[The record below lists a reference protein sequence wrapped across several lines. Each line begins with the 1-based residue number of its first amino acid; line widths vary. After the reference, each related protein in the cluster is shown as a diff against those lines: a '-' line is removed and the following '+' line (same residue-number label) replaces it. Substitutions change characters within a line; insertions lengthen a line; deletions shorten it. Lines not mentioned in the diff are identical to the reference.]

1 MAKVNDDIF
10 KPNSDVSKKAEA
22 EKSKVKGPKITESV
36 VNGPV
41 RTRREPLGRK
51 IFDTFFSDAESAD
64 SIKSY
69 IIFEKVIP
77 AMKDTATDI
86 WQSIP
91 DFLFGT
97 GGYSASRRSSRR
109 SYDAYYVQPR
119 TNAANRYSSQTVRQ
133 TARSNDMEEYLRNRR
148 AHGSADYRD
157 IVFESRMDAQEV
169 LDKLIDA
176 LDQYEV
182 VSLVDLYSAVGITSK
197 FTDDKFGWDSLDGSR
212 ILRARGGGYTLDLP
226 PLKAID

>member
-10 KPNSDVSKKAEA
+10 KPNSDVSKREKAEKA
-22 EKSKVKGPKITESV
+22 KTKEPKITKSV
-36 VNGPV
+36 VKESV

-51 IFDTFFSDAESAD
+51 ILDTFFSDAESAD

-69 IIFEKVIP
+69 IIFEKIIP

-97 GGYSASRRSSRR
+97 GEYSTSRHNSRR
-109 SYDAYYVQPR
+109 SYDSYYVRPR
-119 TNAANRYSSQTVRQ
+119 TSTVRQ
-133 TARSNDMEEYLRNRR
+133 TTRSNDMEEYLRNRR

-169 LDKLIDA
+169 LNKLIDA

>member
-10 KPNSDVSKKAEA
+10 KPNSDVSKREKAEKA
-22 EKSKVKGPKITESV
+22 KMKEPKITKAVVKES
-36 VNGPV
+36 V

-51 IFDTFFSDAESAD
+51 ILDTFFSDAESAD

-69 IIFEKVIP
+69 IIFEKIIP

-97 GGYSASRRSSRR
+97 GEYSTSRRNSRR
-109 SYDAYYVQPR
+109 SYDSYYVRPR
-119 TNAANRYSSQTVRQ
+119 TSTVRQ
-133 TARSNDMEEYLRNRR
+133 TTRSNDMEEYLRNKR

-169 LDKLIDA
+169 LNKLIDA